1 MPFSLILSSAKTPFQ
16 KHPTHFWEGAP
27 RRTARAALRGDPTP
41 RVSPQQN
48 PAGPGAA
55 APPLSAAWGRPARR
69 HRRLHLGPVTAG
81 RCFPLGKNFPAGL
94 GPQGAAPPPPARR
107 SPGSLPAALSAGAAR
122 RSHAPGALRTGG
134 GAERSGG
141 PALSGLPA
149 SPSAA
154 ARRGTSQPA
163 AARLDAALGLVIAR
177 HFAVA
182 AAVPGVPR

>member
-1 MPFSLILSSAKTPFQ
+1 MQKRKKNQLIICSETIQVPFSLILSSAKTPFQ

-94 GPQGAAPPPPARR
+94 GPQGAAPPPPACR
-107 SPGSLPAALSAGAAR
+107 SPGSLPAGQRGAFSGRRPPLPCPRGAAGGR
-122 RSHAPGALRTGG
+122 RR
-134 GAERSGG
+134 GAERR
-141 PALSGLPA
+141 A
-149 SPSAA
+149 
-154 ARRGTSQPA
+154 GT
-163 AARLDAALGLVIAR
+163 
-177 HFAVA
+177 
-182 AAVPGVPR
+182 